1 MRIVDGMHVA
11 RRPFAAGLIAWILLA
26 STAAADDA
34 GWKDVGSKRGMRLAF
49 RDDPVL
55 DAREARAT
63 AELPFAAAAVFAV
76 ACDFSL
82 YGELVDGVTDA
93 TLLDG
98 SIPAEYDVY
107 LRYAPRYMVVAARD
121 VVLRVR
127 GGPDPTGD
135 HSCSWN
141 EVAGRVAERTGVVR
155 MPVLRGGW
163 RIEAL
168 SETRSRVVYQ
178 VSAKP
183 GGRIPD
189 WLVRRGA
196 VNALP
201 DVIERV
207 HERLRSGR

>member
-1 MRIVDGMHVA
+1 MKRSL
-11 RRPFAAGLIAWILLA
+11 AAGLTTLILLG
-26 STAAADDA
+26 SMAAADDST
-34 GWKDVGSKRGMRLAF
+34 WKDAGSKRGMRLAF
-49 RDDPVL
+49 RDDPAL

-63 AELPFAAAAVFAV
+63 AELPFAAPAVFAV

-82 YGELVDGVTDA
+82 YGELVDGVTEA
-93 TLLDG
+93 TVIDG
-98 SIPAEYDVY
+98 SVPAEYEVY
-107 LRYAPRYMVVAARD
+107 LRYAPRYIVVAARD
-121 VVLRVR
+121 VVVRVR
-127 GGPDPTGD
+127 GGSDPTGE
-135 HSCSWN
+135 HSCSWS
-141 EVAGRVAERTGVVR
+141 EVAGRMAERKGVVR
-155 MPVLRGGW
+155 MAVLRGGW
-163 RIEAL
+163 RIEPL

-207 HERLRSGR
+207 HERLRSRR

>member
-1 MRIVDGMHVA
+1 M
-11 RRPFAAGLIAWILLA
+11 RRPIAAGLMTLILLG
-26 STAAADDA
+26 SAAANDST
-34 GWKDVGSKRGMRLAF
+34 WKDAGSKRGTHLAY

-63 AELPFAAAAVFAV
+63 AELPFAAADVFAV
-76 ACDFSL
+76 VCDFSL
-82 YGELVDGVTDA
+82 YGELVDGVTEA
-93 TLLDG
+93 TLIDG
-98 SIPAEYDVY
+98 SVPAEYEVY

-121 VVLRVR
+121 VVLQVR
-127 GGPDPTGD
+127 GGSDPTGE
-135 HSCSWN
+135 HSCSWS
-141 EVAGRVAERTGVVR
+141 EVAGRVAERKGVVR

-183 GGRIPD
+183 GGSIPG

-207 HERLRSGR
+207 HERLRSTR

>member
-1 MRIVDGMHVA
+1 M
-11 RRPFAAGLIAWILLA
+11 RRPLAAGLMTLILFG
-26 STAAADDA
+26 SAAADDST
-34 GWKDVGSKRGMRLAF
+34 WKDAGSKRGMRLAY

-63 AELPFAAAAVFAV
+63 AELPFAAATVFAV

-82 YGELVDGVTDA
+82 YRELVDGVTEA
-93 TLLDG
+93 SLLDG
-98 SIPAEYDVY
+98 SVPTEYEVY
-107 LRYAPRYMVVAARD
+107 LRYAPRFMVVAARD
-121 VVLRVR
+121 VVVRVR
-127 GGPDPTGD
+127 GVSEPTGD

-141 EVAGRVAERTGVVR
+141 EVAGRVDERKGIVR
-155 MPVLRGGW
+155 MPVLRGSW

-168 SETRSRVVYQ
+168 SETQSRVVYQ

-201 DVIERV
+201 DVIEKV
-207 HERLRSGR
+207 HERLRSKP

>member
-1 MRIVDGMHVA
+1 VKQPVA
-11 RRPFAAGLIAWILLA
+11 AALMTLILLG
-26 STAAADDA
+26 STATADDS
-34 GWKDVGSKRGMRLAF
+34 GWNDAGSKRGMRLAF

-55 DAREARAT
+55 DTREARAT
-63 AELPFAAAAVFAV
+63 AELPFAAHAVFAV
-76 ACDFSL
+76 VCDFSL
-82 YGELVDGVTDA
+82 YGELVDGVTEA
-93 TLLDG
+93 TLIEG
-98 SIPAEYDVY
+98 SVPTEYDVY
-107 LRYAPRYMVVAARD
+107 LRYAPRYVVVAARD

-127 GGPDPTGD
+127 GESDPTGG
-135 HSCSWN
+135 HSCSWT
-141 EVAGRVAERTGVVR
+141 EVTGRVAERKGVVR

-168 SETRSRVVYQ
+168 SETRSRVVYH
-178 VSAKP
+178 VAAKP

-207 HERLRSGR
+207 HERLRSTH